1 MKVTFHAGAWGSDH
15 LFQGLNAI
23 AGAKFRFVEVYA
35 DVATVYADRAD
46 EFLFFLQ
53 KGGLGLAGAYG
64 GGVFTDPD
72 FRESDVESARATA
85 RWLKEAGGNV
95 LILQGGDGSG
105 DPRRDLDEAAIT
117 ANAVGRACREEGVQ
131 FCYQP
136 HIGTVVFRE
145 VEVLNFFSHTNAED
159 VGICLD
165 TGHLAEAGIDLV
177 PFIVTQAGR
186 IHAVHLRDLRR
197 KPVFVGG
204 PFASAGKGTVN
215 LPAVIG
221 ALRAQSYDGWLVGFA
236 DDPSEEPAKG
246 ARDFAH
252 FASTKLHLKL

>member
-15 LFQGLNAI
+15 LFQALNAI
-23 AGAKFRFVEVYA
+23 AGAKFQFAEVYA

-72 FRESDVESARATA
+72 FRESDVESARVTA
-85 RWLKEAGGNV
+85 RWLKEAGGSV
-95 LILQGGDGSG
+95 LILQGGDGTG
-105 DPRRDLDEAAIT
+105 DPRKDLAEAAKT
-117 ANAVGRACREEGVQ
+117 ANAVGKACREEGVR

-145 VEVLNFFSHTNAED
+145 AEARTFFSLTSPEE

-177 PFIVTQAGR
+177 PFVVQHAGR
-186 IHAVHLRDLRR
+186 IHVVHLRDLRR

-204 PFASAGKGTVN
+204 PFASPGKGTVN

-221 ALRAQSYDGWLVGFA
+221 ALGAQGFDGWVVGFA
-236 DDPSEEPAKG
+236 DDPSEDPGKG
-246 ARDFAH
+246 ARDFATY
-252 FASTKLHLKL
+252 ATTRLHLKL

>member
-15 LFQGLNAI
+15 LFLALNAI
-23 AGAKFRFVEVYA
+23 ASPKHRFAEVYA

-85 RWLKEAGGNV
+85 HWVKEAGGSV
-95 LILQGGDGSG
+95 LILQGGEGTG
-105 DPRRDLDEAAIT
+105 DPRRDLDTAAET
-117 ANAVGRACREEGVQ
+117 ANAVGRACREEGVL

-136 HIGTVVFRE
+136 HIGTVIFRE
-145 VEVLNFFSHTNAED
+145 AEVRTFFARTNPD
-159 VGICLD
+159 HVGICLD
-165 TGHLAEAGIDLV
+165 IGHLAEAGIDLV
-177 PFIVTQAGR
+177 PFIVQHAGR
-186 IHAVHLRDLRR
+186 IGTVHLRDLRR

-204 PFASAGKGTVN
+204 PFASPGKGTVN

-221 ALRAQSYDGWLVGFA
+221 ALRGQGYDGWVVGFA
-236 DDPSEEPAKG
+236 DDPGEDPAKA
-246 ARDFAH
+246 ARDFAQ
-252 FASTKLHLKL
+252 FATAKLHLQL